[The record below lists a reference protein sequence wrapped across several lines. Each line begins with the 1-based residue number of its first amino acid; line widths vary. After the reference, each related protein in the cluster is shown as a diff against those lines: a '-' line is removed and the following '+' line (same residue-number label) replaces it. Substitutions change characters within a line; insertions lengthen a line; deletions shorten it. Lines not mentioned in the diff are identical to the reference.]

1 MSRRVVSHPR
11 SDSEGLIVEVPLT
24 FRKRGGRKQMIT
36 PDGSRGP
43 AGAPTV
49 EVAGFG
55 NVTLVRAL
63 ARAHRWREMLENGC
77 FNSITELAEA
87 EGVNRSYLCRMLR
100 LTLLSPE
107 ITTEVLDGRGAGFR
121 LDGLMQPFCTE
132 WNEQQQA
139 LD

>member
-1 MSRRVVSHPR
+1 M
-11 SDSEGLIVEVPLT
+11 VEVPLT

-49 EVAGFG
+49 GVAGFG
-55 NVTLVRAL
+55 NATLVRAL
-63 ARAHRWREMLENGC
+63 ARAHRWREMLEKGC

-100 LTLLSPE
+100 LTLLSPRMTCSILNDQAGDVSVHE
-107 ITTEVLDGRGAGFR
+107 LVQPVPALWSKQGRA
-121 LDGLMQPFCTE
+121 
-132 WNEQQQA
+132 
-139 LD
+139 